1 MTHVSF
7 PSKLCLY
14 AWETIYW
21 EQWSPADSN
30 TLMVVLTP
38 PLKTHWTAPWL
49 TDHYL
54 STDPGGFVTPSIVVS
69 CRLYTPLLSLSLWLS
84 AHSKFI
90 PFFYWVSLSPPQKC
104 LLHLFVRIFYNISF
118 SSSTFWCLHRPFTPQ
133 EIYPFIL
140 RTRQIWLKWSIFSN
154 NNFFWGGGIYKILT
168 KLNYKSMLVKLS
180 IFCQFVFIIRNYFPL
195 LIAWQ
200 SST

>member
-118 SSSTFWCLHRPFTPQ
+118 SSSTFWCLPPKK
-133 EIYPFIL
+133 FIPSFWGQDRFDWNGQFFL
-140 RTRQIWLKWSIFSN
+140 II
-154 NNFFWGGGIYKILT
+154 FFWGGGGHLQDINKIKLQIYACKTI
-168 KLNYKSMLVKLS
+168 YFLS
-180 IFCQFVFIIRNYFPL
+180 ICFYY
-195 LIAWQ
+195 
-200 SST
+200 

>member
-54 STDPGGFVTPSIVVS
+54 STDPGGFVTPSILSPVDFTH
-69 CRLYTPLLSLSLWLS
+69 LYYPCLYGCLPTQT
-84 AHSKFI
+84 KFI

-154 NNFFWGGGIYKILT
+154 NFFFGGGGHLQDINKIKLQSYACKTIYF
-168 KLNYKSMLVKLS
+168 LS
-180 IFCQFVFIIRNYFPL
+180 ICFYY
-195 LIAWQ
+195 
-200 SST
+200 